1 VVVCQKE
8 FSKSLDITG
17 PQIMFDV
24 EPDVYL
30 YSLKIW
36 YTIMNLATS
45 DSGTLWLLVAEG
57 LEVNIGF
64 TARIAWELFTGCL
77 EPIQVASP

>member
-1 VVVCQKE
+1 
-8 FSKSLDITG
+8 
-17 PQIMFDV
+17 
-24 EPDVYL
+24 
-30 YSLKIW
+30 
-36 YTIMNLATS
+36 MNLATS